1 MELQLYGGK
10 SRKST
15 KNHKKSN
22 HKKKI
27 HIPVHNSN
35 KPGMDLHA
43 KQINEI
49 LGDDVG
55 KNNIILNKQIFN
67 RSMNNLKA
75 YNGSMDTTI
84 QPKQQTLDPR
94 IMSNLFT
101 ATELYVNSIVSI
113 IHEIQE

>member
-10 SRKST
+10 SRKSR

-22 HKKKI
+22 DKKKI

-43 KQINEI
+43 KQISEI

-55 KNNIILNKQIFN
+55 KNNIF
-67 RSMNNLKA
+67 
-75 YNGSMDTTI
+75 
-84 QPKQQTLDPR
+84 
-94 IMSNLFT
+94 
-101 ATELYVNSIVSI
+101 
-113 IHEIQE
+113 

>member
-1 MELQLYGGK
+1 MDLQLYGGK
-10 SRKST
+10 SRKT
-15 KNHKKSN
+15 RKNNKKSN

-27 HIPVHNSN
+27 HIPAHNRTH
-35 KPGMDLHA
+35 PGMDLHA

-75 YNGSMDTTI
+75 YNQDTTL

-94 IMSNLFT
+94 IMNNLF
-101 ATELYVNSIVSI
+101 SI
-113 IHEIQE
+113 ISIAKDYINY

>member
-1 MELQLYGGK
+1 MEIHGGK
-10 SRKST
+10 SR

-22 HKKKI
+22 HKKSNVKKKI

-75 YNGSMDTTI
+75 YNGSMDT
-84 QPKQQTLDPR
+84 
-94 IMSNLFT
+94 N
-101 ATELYVNSIVSI
+101 VSTKTTNP
-113 IHEIQE
+113 